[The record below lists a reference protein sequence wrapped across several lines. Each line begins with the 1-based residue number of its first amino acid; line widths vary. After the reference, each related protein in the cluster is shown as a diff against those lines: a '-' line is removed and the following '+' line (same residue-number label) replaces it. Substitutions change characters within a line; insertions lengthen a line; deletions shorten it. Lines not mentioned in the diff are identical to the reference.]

1 MDHPTTKAG
10 GMTEATRAA
19 WDNQAQDFDDQPDHG
34 LLDPEVRSAWSALL
48 RQVLPAVPA
57 RILDLGSGT
66 GSLAVLLGERGY
78 DVLGVD
84 LAPRMVEQAMRKAR
98 QHGVGAQFRVGDASS
113 PEVEGL
119 FDALLVRH
127 VLWALPDPSAV
138 LDRWLRLLA
147 PDGVLVL
154 IEGFWHTGV
163 GLRAVELFPL
173 LQARA
178 RTLTWRRLTDDETL
192 WGTRVSD
199 ERYLISVQM

>member
-1 MDHPTTKAG
+1 MVRPTTKAG

-19 WDNQAQDFDDQPDHG
+19 WDDQARDFDDQPDHG
-34 LLDPEVRSAWSALL
+34 LLDPEVSSAWSALL

-84 LAPRMVEQAMRKAR
+84 LAPRMVEQAVRKAR

>member
-19 WDNQAQDFDDQPDHG
+19 WDDQAQDFDDQPDHG

-127 VLWALPDPSAV
+127 VLWALRPVAAPAGAG
-138 LDRWLRLLA
+138 RGPGAHRGLLA
-147 PDGVLVL
+147 HGGR
-154 IEGFWHTGV
+154 IAGG
-163 GLRAVELFPL
+163 RALS
-173 LQARA
+173 AA
-178 RTLTWRRLTDDETL
+178 A
-192 WGTRVSD
+192 G
-199 ERYLISVQM
+199 

>member
-1 MDHPTTKAG
+1 MVRPTTKAG

-19 WDNQAQDFDDQPDHG
+19 WDDQARDFDDQPDHG
-34 LLDPEVRSAWSALL
+34 LLDPEVSSAWSALL

-84 LAPRMVEQAMRKAR
+84 LAPRMVEQAIRKAR
-98 QHGVGAQFRVGDASS
+98 QHGVGAQFRVGGASS

>member
-1 MDHPTTKAG
+1 MVRPTTKAG

-19 WDNQAQDFDDQPDHG
+19 WDDQARDFDDQPDHG
-34 LLDPEVRSAWSALL
+34 LLDPEVSSAWSALL

-84 LAPRMVEQAMRKAR
+84 LAPRMVEQAIRKAR
-98 QHGVGAQFRVGDASS
+98 QHGVGAQFRVGGASS

-127 VLWALPDPSAV
+127 VLWALSDPSAV

>member
-19 WDNQAQDFDDQPDHG
+19 WDDQAQDFDDQPDHG

>member
-19 WDNQAQDFDDQPDHG
+19 WDDQAQDFDDQPDHG

-84 LAPRMVEQAMRKAR
+84 LAPRMVEQAVRKAR